1 MSRRRKD
8 YMVSDNSIEYIEKIK
23 STYNL
28 KYNSEA
34 LELIIREH
42 EKNSAIGTEEIIKII
57 GERVSEN
64 IKLDLLGIK
73 KAANSSDK
81 NSQIVLE
88 MINGMFFK
96 EKYGIIVTTNDDKSP
111 ALKIAT
117 EVVEKR
123 IISKRVSKLDGNY

>member
-8 YMVSDNSIEYIEKIK
+8 YMMSDNSIKYIEKIK

>member
-1 MSRRRKD
+1 MSRIKKD
-8 YMVSDNSIEYIEKIK
+8 YMVSSKSIEYIDKVK
-23 STYNL
+23 KLYDL

-57 GERVSEN
+57 GERVAEN
-64 IKLDLLGIK
+64 IKSDLLGIK

-81 NSQIVLE
+81 NSQIMIE

-96 EKYGIIVTTNDDKSP
+96 EKYGIIVTTADDKSP

-117 EVVEKR
+117 EEVEKK
-123 IISKRVSKLDGNY
+123 IISKRVSKLDGSY